1 MKSSGVG
8 QSNSAPIVIRLNDIV
23 FECPKCCK
31 NIAVDQD
38 AEGAIVQCPQCGTD
52 VIVPPKPSAA
62 AFTAQPPSSHQTH
75 MTPPPPTKVD
85 IQPQTPQ
92 IQTQHVEAAALQ
104 AKLAVLSAKIKE
116 LQHRRADLIAKIM
129 GHIDAVNRILEQL
142 GGLQGAE
149 NEAFREWSH
158 IEEKITTA
166 KRAGE
171 LSAAAK
177 KTGAVGND
185 SPQQ

>member
-1 MKSSGVG
+1 M
-8 QSNSAPIVIRLNDIV
+8 
-23 FECPKCCK
+23 
-31 NIAVDQD
+31 
-38 AEGAIVQCPQCGTD
+38 
-52 VIVPPKPSAA
+52 
-62 AFTAQPPSSHQTH
+62 
-75 MTPPPPTKVD
+75 D

-104 AKLAVLSAKIKE
+104 ARLTVLSAKIKE
-116 LQHRRADLIAKIM
+116 LQHRRADLIAKTM

-166 KRAGE
+166 KRASE
-171 LSAAAK
+171 CSAAAK
-177 KTGAVGND
+177 RTGAVGND